1 VIGAGSS
8 GIAAVKALAERGI
21 PVDCFEKS
29 DRAGGNW
36 VYANKNGSSAAYRSL
51 HTNTSRERMASHGRG
66 DRGAGGLTDPRIRGL
81 RYGRR
86 HHVQ

>member
-36 VYANKNGSSAAYRSL
+36 VFANNNGSSAAYRSL
-51 HTNTSRERMASHGRG
+51 HTNTGARSHGRS
-66 DRGAGGLTDPRIRGL
+66 DRGAGGLTGPRIRGL

-86 HHVQ
+86 HHVQQ